1 MNSYSMNFA
10 YSLKALS
17 VGSSLFGVHH
27 HRKKKNAAVKTV
39 LKTARGRF
47 GDKISLTIY
56 SHSNLLTLANFPHLN
71 NGFK

>member
-17 VGSSLFGVHH
+17 VGSSLFGVYH